1 MHPAIS
7 MYMARARI
15 ADLHGRA
22 RRDALAGAA
31 RRRRG
36 ANKAHE

>member
-1 MHPAIS
+1 MHPTIS

-15 ADLHGRA
+15 ADLRGQA

-31 RRRRG
+31 RRRPDT
-36 ANKAHE
+36 NKAHE